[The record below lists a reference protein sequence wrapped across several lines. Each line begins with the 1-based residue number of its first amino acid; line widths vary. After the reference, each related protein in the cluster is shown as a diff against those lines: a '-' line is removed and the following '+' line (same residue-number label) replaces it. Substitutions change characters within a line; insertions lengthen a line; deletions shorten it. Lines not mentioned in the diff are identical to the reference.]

1 MDFDNL
7 NNIRTLSGTSRLAG
21 VMGWPVAHSKSP
33 RLQGYWLAKYGVDG
47 SYMPLPVAPENFV
60 SAVKSL
66 RDLGFAGV
74 NVTIPHKQAVFDVC
88 DELSDRVQRI
98 GAVNTVTFT
107 DDGKILGDNTDGFG
121 FIENLR
127 QNAPEIDF
135 TCGPAVILGAGGA
148 CRAIIVSLLEENC
161 PEIRLLNRTK
171 ARATALAGEIN
182 DPRIRVIDWEQANH
196 CLDDAALLVNTTSL
210 GMVGQPPLEIDLA
223 GLAAQAIVTDIV
235 YAPLKTGLLAQAEA
249 RGNRIVD
256 GLGML
261 LHQARP
267 GFHRWFGIDPAVS
280 AELRDFV
287 LGVSQ
292 E

>member
-1 MDFDNL
+1 MDFDIS

-33 RLQGYWLAKYGVDG
+33 RLQGYWLAKHGIDG
-47 SYMPLPVAPENFV
+47 SYMPLPVAPENFA

-88 DELSDRVQRI
+88 DELSVRAQRI
-98 GAVNTVTFT
+98 GAVNTVTFAP
-107 DDGKILGDNTDGFG
+107 DGKILGDNTDGFG

-127 QNAPEIDF
+127 QSTPEIDF
-135 TCGPAVILGAGGA
+135 TSSPAMILGAGGA
-148 CRAIIVSLLEENC
+148 CRAIIVSLLDENC

-171 ARATALAGEIN
+171 SRAQALADDVN
-182 DPRIRVIDWEQANH
+182 DPRIQVIDWNQAHH

-210 GMVGQPPLEIDLA
+210 GMIGQPPLEIDLA

-249 RGNRIVD
+249 QGNRIVD

-267 GFHRWFGIDPAVS
+267 GFHRWFGVDPAVTS
-280 AELRDFV
+280 ELRDFV
-287 LGVSQ
+287 LASAQ

>member
-1 MDFDNL
+1 MDF
-7 NNIRTLSGTSRLAG
+7 NNSDRLQTLSGTSRLAG

-33 RLQGYWLAKYGVDG
+33 RLQGYWLAKYGIDG
-47 SYMPLPVAPENFV
+47 TYMPLPVVPENFA

-88 DELSDRVQRI
+88 DELSDRAQRI
-98 GAVNTVTFT
+98 GAVNTVTFA

-127 QNAPEIDF
+127 QNVPDIDF
-135 TCGPAVILGAGGA
+135 ARGPAIVLGAGGA
-148 CRAIIVSLLEENC
+148 CRAIIVSLLDENC

-171 ARATALAGEIN
+171 ARADALADEIN
-182 DPRIRVIDWEQANH
+182 DSRITVVEWDRINQ
-196 CLDDAALLVNTTSL
+196 CLEDAALLVNTTSL

-223 GLAAQAIVTDIV
+223 GLAKQAIVTDIV
-235 YAPLKTGLLAQAEA
+235 YAPLKTGLLAQAES
-249 RGNRIVD
+249 RGNPVVD

-267 GFHRWFGIDPAVS
+267 GFHRWFGIDPVVTP
-280 AELRDFV
+280 ELRDFV
-287 LGVSQ
+287 LGTSQ

>member
-1 MDFDNL
+1 MDFSNSDRL
-7 NNIRTLSGTSRLAG
+7 QTLSGTSRLAG

-33 RLQGYWLAKYGVDG
+33 RLQGYWLAKYGIDG
-47 SYMPLPVAPENFV
+47 TYMPLPVAPENFA

-88 DELSDRVQRI
+88 DELSDRAQRI
-98 GAVNTVTFT
+98 GAVNTVTFA

-127 QNAPEIDF
+127 QNAPDIDF
-135 TCGPAVILGAGGA
+135 ARGPAIVLGAGGA
-148 CRAIIVSLLEENC
+148 CRAIIVSLLDENC

-171 ARATALAGEIN
+171 ARADALADEIN
-182 DPRIRVIDWEQANH
+182 DPRITVVEWDRIDH
-196 CLDDAALLVNTTSL
+196 CLEDAALLVNTTSL

-223 GLAAQAIVTDIV
+223 GLAKQAIVTDIV
-235 YAPLKTGLLAQAEA
+235 YAPLKTGLLAQAEG
-249 RGNRIVD
+249 RGNPVVD

-267 GFHRWFGIDPAVS
+267 GFHCWFGIDPVVTP
-280 AELRDFV
+280 ELRDFV
-287 LGVSQ
+287 LGTS
-292 E
+292 